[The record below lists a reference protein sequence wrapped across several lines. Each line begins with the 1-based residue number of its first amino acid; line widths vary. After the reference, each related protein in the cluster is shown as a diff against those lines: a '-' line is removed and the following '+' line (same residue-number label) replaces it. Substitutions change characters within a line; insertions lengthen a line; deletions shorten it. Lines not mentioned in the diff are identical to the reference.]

1 MRIAIVRLTSL
12 GDIIFCMCCLQL
24 IKRRLPEARI
34 TWVADKKFAD
44 ILDHNPDLEKV
55 VKLDLKGVKRHFS
68 FAGARHEYQK
78 LKDAGEFDIAID
90 LHGMLKSAL
99 VAACLSRRRAGFHRS
114 VAKEPLAALWYA
126 DAFRISRE
134 ELAVSRFSRL
144 AAAAL
149 GFGFSEEELLAK
161 KPYLFHGEADA
172 LAVAPFFSREKK
184 NVILVPGSSAG
195 YKNYPKGKYL
205 RIAKSLDAQFLVCNG
220 GEKEREVA
228 AYLAENCGSVTPL
241 PTLTLNQ
248 LKAAVSRADLV
259 IGGDTGPTH
268 MAWACN
274 VPSITLYGATPAN
287 CVYPG
292 PTCRAVTS
300 GSPANPLRADK
311 NDFSIGKIREET
323 IIGLAEEL
331 LS

>member
-1 MRIAIVRLTSL
+1 MRIAIVRLSSL
-12 GDIIFCMCCLQL
+12 GDIIFCMSCLQL
-24 IKRRLPEARI
+24 IRRHLPQARV
-34 TWVADKKFAD
+34 TWVADSKFAD
-44 ILDHNPDLEKV
+44 ILDYNPDLEQV
-55 VKLDLKGVKRHFS
+55 VKLDLKGVKRRPS
-68 FAGARHEYQK
+68 CAAALGEYRK
-78 LKDAGEFDIAID
+78 LKEAGEFDLAID

-99 VAACLSRRRAGFHRS
+99 VAACLSRQRAGFHRS
-114 VAKEPLAALWYA
+114 VAKEPLATLWYG
-126 DAFRISRE
+126 DCFRIPRE
-134 ELAVSRFSRL
+134 GFAVSRFSQL

-149 GFGFSEEELLAK
+149 GFPFSEEELKEK

-172 LAVAPFFSREKK
+172 LAVAPLFSREKK

-195 YKNYPKGKYL
+195 YKNYPKEKYL
-205 RIAKSLDAQFLVCNG
+205 RITKGLDAQFLVCHG
-220 GEKEREVA
+220 GAREREVGE
-228 AYLAENCGSVTPL
+228 YLAGNSGSVTLL

-274 VPSITLYGATPAN
+274 TPSITLYGATPAN

-292 PTCRAVTS
+292 PLSRAVTS
-300 GSPANPLRADK
+300 GSRVNLLRPDRNDLSLRA
-311 NDFSIGKIREET
+311 IREEAV
-323 IIGLAEEL
+323 IALAEEL